1 MINSQRVLNDIIK
14 TSQMG
19 INGINVVMDKTR
31 QPALR
36 QALKVQRREYSDIE
50 QQAKLLAQ
58 RKGYKIDQIK
68 PGRAKSVIVTMPRII
83 SEILEAN
90 SKKSMRALKSALV
103 NGFDGLKLTEEQKKY
118 MTWDSL
124 RGHGYGNFMRVAENE
139 GMTMSLTPKG
149 EYGWDGWLG
158 TYFCVSPEDKA
169 VLMFFVQRIDA
180 GTTDYTRK
188 FRSMAYAAMED

>member
-19 INGINVVMDKTR
+19 LNGINVVMEKTR

-68 PGRAKSVIVTMPRII
+68 PITRRMGAMMSKTQLMVGEADSKIAGMMIQGNTRGM
-83 SEILEAN
+83 ILSLKN
-90 SKKSMRALKSALV
+90 MRRCNQPDA
-103 NGFDGLKLTEEQKKY
+103 Q
-118 MTWDSL
+118 
-124 RGHGYGNFMRVAENE
+124 VAELAQKLLQTEKNNVDSMV
-139 GMTMSLTPKG
+139 G
-149 EYGWDGWLG
+149 
-158 TYFCVSPEDKA
+158 
-169 VLMFFVQRIDA
+169 FV
-180 GTTDYTRK
+180 
-188 FRSMAYAAMED
+188 

>member
-14 TSQMG
+14 TSPMG

-68 PGRAKSVIVTMPRII
+68 PITRRMGAVMSKTQLLVGEPDSKIAGMMIQGNTRGM
-83 SEILEAN
+83 ILSLKNMRRCNQPDQQVAQLAQKLLETEKN
-90 SKKSMRALKSALV
+90 NIDSME
-103 NGFDGLKLTEEQKKY
+103 GF
-118 MTWDSL
+118 
-124 RGHGYGNFMRVAENE
+124 V
-139 GMTMSLTPKG
+139 
-149 EYGWDGWLG
+149 
-158 TYFCVSPEDKA
+158 
-169 VLMFFVQRIDA
+169 
-180 GTTDYTRK
+180 
-188 FRSMAYAAMED
+188 

>member
-68 PGRAKSVIVTMPRII
+68 PITRRMGAMTSKVQLMVGEPDSKIAGMMIQGNTRGM
-83 SEILEAN
+83 ILSLKNMRRCNQPDQQVAQLAQKLLQTEKN
-90 SKKSMRALKSALV
+90 NIDSME
-103 NGFDGLKLTEEQKKY
+103 GF
-118 MTWDSL
+118 
-124 RGHGYGNFMRVAENE
+124 V
-139 GMTMSLTPKG
+139 
-149 EYGWDGWLG
+149 
-158 TYFCVSPEDKA
+158 
-169 VLMFFVQRIDA
+169 
-180 GTTDYTRK
+180 
-188 FRSMAYAAMED
+188 

>member
-68 PGRAKSVIVTMPRII
+68 PITRRMGAMMSKTQLMVGETDSKIAGMMIQGNTRGM
-83 SEILEAN
+83 ILSLKN
-90 SKKSMRALKSALV
+90 MRRCNKP
-103 NGFDGLKLTEEQKKY
+103 
-118 MTWDSL
+118 DSQ
-124 RGHGYGNFMRVAENE
+124 VAELAQKLLETEKNNIDSME
-139 GMTMSLTPKG
+139 G
-149 EYGWDGWLG
+149 
-158 TYFCVSPEDKA
+158 
-169 VLMFFVQRIDA
+169 FV
-180 GTTDYTRK
+180 
-188 FRSMAYAAMED
+188 

>member
-19 INGINVVMDKTR
+19 INGINVVMSKTH

-68 PGRAKSVIVTMPRII
+68 PINRKMGAMMSKAQLLVGDPDSKIAGMMIQGNTRGMILSLKNMRRCNQPDGQVTQLAQKLLDTEKNNIV
-83 SEILEAN
+83 
-90 SKKSMRALKSALV
+90 SMQ
-103 NGFDGLKLTEEQKKY
+103 GF
-118 MTWDSL
+118 
-124 RGHGYGNFMRVAENE
+124 V
-139 GMTMSLTPKG
+139 
-149 EYGWDGWLG
+149 
-158 TYFCVSPEDKA
+158 
-169 VLMFFVQRIDA
+169 
-180 GTTDYTRK
+180 
-188 FRSMAYAAMED
+188 

>member
-68 PGRAKSVIVTMPRII
+68 PINRKMGAMMSKTQLLVGEPDSKIAGMMIQGNTRGMILSLKNMRRCNQPDGQVTQLAQKLLDTEKNNIV
-83 SEILEAN
+83 
-90 SKKSMRALKSALV
+90 SMQ
-103 NGFDGLKLTEEQKKY
+103 GF
-118 MTWDSL
+118 
-124 RGHGYGNFMRVAENE
+124 V
-139 GMTMSLTPKG
+139 
-149 EYGWDGWLG
+149 
-158 TYFCVSPEDKA
+158 
-169 VLMFFVQRIDA
+169 
-180 GTTDYTRK
+180 
-188 FRSMAYAAMED
+188 

>member
-19 INGINVVMDKTR
+19 INGINVVMSKTR

-68 PGRAKSVIVTMPRII
+68 PINRKMGAMM
-83 SEILEAN
+83 
-90 SKKSMRALKSALV
+90 SKTQLLV
-103 NGFDGLKLTEEQKKY
+103 GDPDSKIAGMMIQGNTRGMIKGLKNLHQFPGTDDQISILSQKLL
-118 MTWDSL
+118 DC
-124 RGHGYGNFMRVAENE
+124 ENANISQ
-139 GMTMSLTPKG
+139 MQTFL
-149 EYGWDGWLG
+149 
-158 TYFCVSPEDKA
+158 
-169 VLMFFVQRIDA
+169 
-180 GTTDYTRK
+180 
-188 FRSMAYAAMED
+188 